1 MLRTQASKQKTV
13 RTMKINRTGFILLNI
28 ILFAAIIVGYYEL
41 VKIKALVSI
50 FITPAF
56 IISASLQYGKK
67 DHKKEE

>member
-1 MLRTQASKQKTV
+1 MLRTRASKQKTE